1 MAPDTDSGA
10 QPQSSECP
18 RWSSVYSFR
27 GGLKGLSAGKFVA
40 KSEGT
45 EGAVTAGAFWS
56 GFLSLLVI
64 SLVALDVGSGLSA
77 EGGAAPTAPSAASEP
92 ARAVPSAPDA
102 SQAGALPAPAAP
114 ASPPAAKM
122 PAIVEWL
129 NQTVRL
135 RDNVQ
140 ALDRPSSD
148 GQAAGRIRGG
158 AEVKAI
164 GIVAGGAWLQIEL
177 PGQKLAYIPI
187 GAVELNGNPAAGSPG
202 QAAEPTAATQ
212 PSATSPE
219 ATSAPAI
226 VRGPVIRVPN
236 AATLVVAD
244 QRIRLS
250 GIDPGPSTVLAPF
263 ENWVRAQG
271 ALQCEPDAQTG
282 RYRCFTANGVDVAE
296 AAILNGAGRVGDGAT
311 SGYRERET
319 EARQGKRGLWQG
331 P

>member
-10 QPQSSECP
+10 QLQSSECP
-18 RWSSVYSFR
+18 RRPSVYAFR
-27 GGLKGLSAGKFVA
+27 GGLKGLSAGKLVVN
-40 KSEGT
+40 SEVT
-45 EGAVTAGAFWS
+45 EGAVTVGALRS

-64 SLVALDVGSGLSA
+64 SLVTLDLGSGLGA
-77 EGGAAPTAPSAASEP
+77 EGGAPTTPSATSEP
-92 ARAVPSAPDA
+92 ARAAPSGPDA

-114 ASPPAAKM
+114 PSPPTAKM

-140 ALDRPSSD
+140 ALDGPSSD

-164 GIVAGGAWLQIEL
+164 GIVAGGEWLQIEL
-177 PGQKLAYIPI
+177 PDQKPAYIPI
-187 GAVELNGNPAAGSPG
+187 GAVEFNGNPAAGSPG
-202 QAAEPTAATQ
+202 QAAEPTAAM
-212 PSATSPE
+212 PPGATSPE
-219 ATSAPAI
+219 ATSTPAI

-250 GIDPGPSTVLAPF
+250 GIDPGPPTVLAAF

-311 SGYRERET
+311 PGYRERET
-319 EARQGKRGLWQG
+319 EARQGHRGLWQG